1 MDVQGWITL
10 TNNSGTPYRNANTML
25 VAGAVGQESQ
35 YRPQPVRRPGR
46 QIQQVGTESAARERL
61 GDFYLYPLPERTTI
75 ANAQTKQVSFLDVR
89 AVPAR
94 RAYSFNNGWLGTAE
108 QPRSVDTVLVFST
121 GSGGGLG
128 DAIPAGTVRVY
139 QRDARG
145 TPQFVGETSVGHI
158 PMGSEVGLRTGEAF
172 DIKVQPVVERR
183 ERLSDSRWRTT
194 MRYTL
199 TNASPQPVTVDLY
212 QSGLDAY
219 WRDSRIVAESL
230 KSDRMDAGMAVW
242 HVNLPANGSAT
253 VTATFDTRL

>member
-25 VAGAVGQESQ
+25 VAGAVGQENQ
-35 YRPQPVRRPGR
+35 YRPQPVRRPAR
-46 QIQQVGTESAARERL
+46 QIQQVGTESAARERI

-75 ANAQTKQVSFLDVR
+75 ANAQTKQVSFLDAR

-108 QPRSVDTVLVFST
+108 QPRSVDTVLVFGT
-121 GSGGGLG
+121 GRAGGLG

-145 TPQFVGETSVGHI
+145 TPQFVGETAVGHI

-183 ERLSDSRWRTT
+183 ERLSESRWRTT

-219 WRDSRIVAESL
+219 WRDSRITAESQ

-242 HVNLPANGSAT
+242 HVNVPANGSAT